1 MGSTSGLQ
9 AFHNLIGGAVVP
21 SRSGR
26 VLDVVEPATG
36 RAWATIPRS
45 DGDDVSAAVD
55 AAVAAQPEWAAMP
68 VGQRAVFLRR
78 VAQVLRDN
86 LDELSEIE
94 ARDCGRLLSIVR
106 GGDLPGAAYMWE
118 SAAAEATA
126 VFRGEFVAPDQQ
138 TVAYTRRRPLG
149 VVAGIIPWNAPI
161 PTMTAKASAGLAA
174 GNCVVIKAAE
184 QAAAGVLR
192 FASLVADVLPPGVL
206 NVISGLGPEAGEPL
220 VGHPAI
226 ARVSLTGSSE
236 TGRLVARAGAD
247 TLTRFSFELG
257 GKSPNIV
264 FEDADLDAAAR
275 GVSTMG
281 IFTDNAG
288 QACIAGSRI
297 LVQRSV
303 LDELISRVRDV
314 VERDVR
320 LGDPLDGSS
329 TMGPLVSQEQFER
342 VTGYIDLAR
351 REGGKVLFG
360 GRWGGELF
368 PDGSPLGAGY
378 FVEPTLIAVDDNS
391 LRVCQEEIFGPVA
404 TIMGFADEREA
415 IEIANDTRYG
425 LAAGVWTRDVARSQ
439 RVAAALDAGTV
450 WVNTYRRYVPGVPFV
465 GLKDSG
471 YGADTVVDNTCATAC
486 IIDVQ

>member
-1 MGSTSGLQ
+1 MGDLP
-9 AFHNLIGGAVVP
+9 AFHNLVGGAVVP

-36 RAWATIPRS
+36 STWATIPRS
-45 DGDDVSAAVD
+45 DGDDVE
-55 AAVAAQPEWAAMP
+55 AAVAAARAAQGEWAAMSI
-68 VGQRAVFLRR
+68 GQRAVFMQR
-78 VAQVLRDN
+78 VAQVLRAN

-94 ARDCGRLLSIVR
+94 ARDSGRLRSIVR
-106 GGDLPGAAYMWE
+106 GGDLPGAAHMWE
-118 SAAAEATA
+118 SAAGEATA
-126 VFRGEFVAPDQQ
+126 VFRGELVAPDQR

-149 VVAGIIPWNAPI
+149 IVAGIIPWNAPI
-161 PTMTAKASAGLAA
+161 ATMTAKAIAGLAA
-174 GNCVVIKAAE
+174 GNCVIIKSAE

-192 FASLVADVLPPGVL
+192 FASLIADVLPPGVL

-220 VGHPAI
+220 VRHPAI

-236 TGRLVARAGAD
+236 TGKLVARAGAD

-281 IFTDNAG
+281 IFTENAG

-297 LVQRSV
+297 LAQRSV
-303 LDELISRVRDV
+303 LDDLLERIRLV

-320 LGDPLDGSS
+320 LGDTLDRGS
-329 TMGPLVSQEQFER
+329 TMGPLVSREQFER
-342 VTGYIDLAR
+342 VTGYVELAR

-360 GRWGGELF
+360 GRSGGELF
-368 PDGSPLGAGY
+368 DDGSPLASGY
-378 FVEPTLIAVDDNS
+378 FVEPTLIAVDSNS

-404 TIMGFADEREA
+404 TIMGFSDEREA
-415 IEIANDTRYG
+415 IDLANDTRYG

-439 RVAAALDAGTV
+439 RVAAGLAAGTV
-450 WVNTYRRYVPGVPFV
+450 WVNTYRRYVPGVPWV

-471 YGADTVVDNTCATAC
+471 YGADTVLDNTCATAC